1 MRRMTVASAG
11 CLALAGAL
19 AFPSFCLA
27 QTVSVYVTTDD
38 RKVTLHKQADV
49 SFGAPVADVATI
61 DVDEAR
67 VYQPIE
73 GFGASFTDASAYLLN
88 QVAKPAAR
96 DAVMKALFTR
106 EGDGIGLGFIRN
118 PMGGTDLARTHYSY
132 DDLPAGLTDPTLARF
147 SIAHDEADII
157 PLTKRARE
165 LNPRLVIMATPWSPP
180 AWVKTARRLV
190 GGALLPAL
198 YDAFAAYFVKYI
210 NAYQAAGIHIDY
222 ISLQN
227 EPLFVPGDYPGMSLD
242 AATATVVIRD
252 HILPAFAAAKL
263 STRVLVYDHNWDR
276 PDYPQAVLAD
286 PVIAASPIV
295 AGTAW
300 HGYGGGPG
308 AMLALDNGFPQRGN
322 YQTEH
327 SGGTWVTNQVKEDFE
342 EIIHVMRSSGRAF
355 VKWGI
360 ALDDARGPHRGGCD
374 TCAPLVTVHNN
385 GEVTRAI
392 EFYTLGHFSR
402 FVLPDARR
410 IYTSNAAGLISAGF
424 LNADGSKAVVVYNEA
439 RDSRTFQVRAGSTAV
454 RYTLPG
460 LAGATFTWT
469 GVPSGSYSA
478 DARAELR
485 ASSFS
490 SVSGL
495 QTEACTDTLGGFDLG
510 FADDGD
516 YAAFEKIDFGT
527 GVSSVDVRMASAAS
541 TAGTL
546 ELRLDSVSG
555 PLMAT
560 IKVPLT
566 GGWQKWATVSAPVGA
581 VSGVHTVYTMFRGG
595 NGIGN
600 LNWLKFN

>member
-1 MRRMTVASAG
+1 MAPVVFLIAILLTPVVGSAQ
-11 CLALAGAL
+11 
-19 AFPSFCLA
+19 S
-27 QTVSVYVTTDD
+27 VSVYMTTDD
-38 RKVTLHKQADV
+38 RKMALKKQADV
-49 SFGAPVADVATI
+49 SFGAPDADLPTI
-61 DVDEAR
+61 HVDETR

-88 QVAKPAAR
+88 HVAKPAAR
-96 DAVMKALFTR
+96 EAAMKALFTR

-118 PMGGTDLARTHYSY
+118 PMGGSDLARNHYSY

-157 PLTKRARE
+157 PLTRRARE
-165 LNPRLVIMATPWSPP
+165 LNPRLVVMATPWSPP
-180 AWVKTARRLV
+180 GWMKTTGSLV

-198 YDAFAAYFVKYI
+198 YDAFAGYFVKYI
-210 NAYQAAGIHIDY
+210 QAYQAAGIAIDY

-252 HILPAFAAAKL
+252 HILPALAAAKL
-263 STRVLVYDHNWDR
+263 QTRVLVYDHNWDR
-276 PDYPQAVLAD
+276 PDYPQTVLAD
-286 PVIAASPIV
+286 PIIAASPLV

-308 AMLALDNGFPQRGN
+308 AMLALDSAFPQRGN

-342 EIIHVMRSSGRAF
+342 EIIHAMRSSGRAF

-360 ALDDARGPHRGGCD
+360 ALDENRGPHAGGCG
-374 TCAPLVTVHNN
+374 TCDPLVTVHAS
-385 GEVTRAI
+385 GEVTNAI

-410 IYTSNAAGLISAGF
+410 IFTSNAAGIISAGF

-439 RDSRTFQVRAGSTAV
+439 HDSRTFQVRAGSNAF

-460 LAGATFTWT
+460 MAGATFTWS
-469 GVPSGSYSA
+469 GAPGGSYTA
-478 DARAELR
+478 DAHAEIR
-485 ASSFS
+485 ASSFT

-495 QTEACTDTLGGFDLG
+495 QTEPCSDVLAGFDLG

-516 YAAFEKIDFGT
+516 YAVFEKIDFGS
-527 GVSSVDVRMASAAS
+527 GVSSVDVRLASAAS

-546 ELRLDSVSG
+546 ELHLDSATG
-555 PLMAT
+555 PLIAT
-560 IKVPLT
+560 VHVPLT
-566 GGWQKWATVSAPVGA
+566 GGWQKWTTVSAPATGA
-581 VSGVHTVYTMFRGG
+581 SGVHTVYTVFRGG

-600 LNWLKFN
+600 LNWLKFH